1 MVIVLVLGVLLAPT
15 AFGQGLLDIVTQLVG
30 GVSGSSR

>member
-1 MVIVLVLGVLLAPT
+1 MLTINVAVLLAPT
-15 AFGQGLLDIVTQLVG
+15 AFGHGLLDIVTQLVG